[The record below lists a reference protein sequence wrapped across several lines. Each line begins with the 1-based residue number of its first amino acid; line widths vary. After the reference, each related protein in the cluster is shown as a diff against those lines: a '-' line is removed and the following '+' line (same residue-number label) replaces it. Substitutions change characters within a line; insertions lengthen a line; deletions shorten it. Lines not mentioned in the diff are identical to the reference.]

1 MHRSEAAWPRLA
13 RRASPGT
20 CAIRASPGQDLAG
33 PGLQAEEAVPIPIS
47 AAMCLELADACARL
61 ELARG
66 ADAEMPL
73 MPARPAG
80 LPGPPWRL
88 PEPARAAPG
97 AM

>member
-1 MHRSEAAWPRLA
+1 MPTH
-13 RRASPGT
+13 ASQRGCLTPAGQT
-20 CAIRASPGQDLAG
+20 RKSGNLRHSRASPGQDLAG

-47 AAMCLELADACARL
+47 AAAMCLELADACARL

-80 LPGPPWRL
+80 LPGPP
-88 PEPARAAPG
+88 
-97 AM
+97 